1 MVLLSLFPNIKLIYV
16 SPAGLEMPEE
26 IKHEVKERGIEEQI
40 TNLSLQEVTDFHLY
54 LTYNSSIFKRLLES
68 LTCYMLREF
77 KKRDLLVKRNM
88 TVSVALTV
96 LMSI

>member
-1 MVLLSLFPNIKLIYV
+1 
-16 SPAGLEMPEE
+16 MPEE

-40 TNLSLQEVTDFHLY
+40 TNLSLQEVTDYHLY
-54 LTYNSSIFKRLLES
+54 LTKNSSVFNRLLES

-77 KKRDLLVKRNM
+77 KKRDLPVKKNM